1 LTLAAQVLKQETL
14 PQETSRVV
22 RNAAQLVLHGL
33 FALAHGCRDFRFA
46 LARGGPARF
55 LAPNQILLAWLGT
68 SLWGLVGCLARRL
81 SPSLSGPCP
90 GRHVLLGFL
99 ACLGLGLVGPGPT
112 RLRPFLGLV
121 ALLPIALPGFAFLW
135 LARLFAG
142 RLPRWRAGR
151 VRVRVLGT

>member
-22 RNAAQLVLHGL
+22 RDAAQLVLHGL
-33 FALAHGCRDFRFA
+33 FALAHGCRDFRFG

-55 LAPNQILLAWLGT
+55 LAPNQILLAWLGA
-68 SLWGLVGCLARRL
+68 SLWGLVSCLACRL
-81 SPSLSGPCP
+81 GPSLSGPCP
-90 GRHVLLGFL
+90 GRRVPLGFL
-99 ACLGLGLVGPGPT
+99 ACLGLGLVGPT

-135 LARLFAG
+135 LAWLFAG

-151 VRVRVLGT
+151 VRVLGT